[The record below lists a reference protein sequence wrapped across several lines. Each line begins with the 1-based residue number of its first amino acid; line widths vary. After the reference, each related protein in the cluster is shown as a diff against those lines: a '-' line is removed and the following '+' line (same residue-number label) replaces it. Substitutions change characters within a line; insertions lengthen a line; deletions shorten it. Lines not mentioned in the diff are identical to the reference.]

1 MVHTGWPR
9 PITGHS
15 IADRFSPSPAL
26 LHSIL
31 FNNHFFCL
39 FPRLKSMPRMDPM
52 TDDSEIG
59 PALRKEK
66 EIFERVEQILGIF
79 LFSIWNYSYFD
90 FKFNFWFILPSTLPL
105 VLKIIREIIFFF
117 EVWVIILRNSR
128 ILCTQLLVRFSFFNI
143 LIFDSVTRYL
153 TNNVTSKKL
162 SFYEIAY
169 SKHLVKNR

>member
-39 FPRLKSMPRMDPM
+39 SPRLKSMPHMDPM

-59 PALRKEK
+59 PALRKKK
-66 EIFERVEQILGIF
+66 EIFERGEQILGIF
-79 LFSIWNYSYFD
+79 LFSSEFEIILISILNLIFD
-90 FKFNFWFILPSTLPL
+90 SSFLRQ

-128 ILCTQLLVRFSFFNI
+128 ILCTQLLVRFSFFNT